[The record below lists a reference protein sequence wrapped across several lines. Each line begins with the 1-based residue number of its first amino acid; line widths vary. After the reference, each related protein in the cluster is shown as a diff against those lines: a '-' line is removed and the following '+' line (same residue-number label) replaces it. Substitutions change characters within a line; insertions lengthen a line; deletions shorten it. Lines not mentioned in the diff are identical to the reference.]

1 MWLRATCYDSLEPV
15 VADMNR
21 DREVDMPESPGNDLR
36 VTSLETVIV
45 FSASYES
52 LADFYEKAFDLGPAN
67 RSPRH
72 IGFQVG
78 SVILGF
84 DEIDTE
90 MAPGG
95 ISLWFTVDD
104 IHDAYDRL
112 LQMGA
117 ESRYPPSLKPWGG
130 YLASLYDPQGNIIGL
145 AQRRSEEVRGK

>member
-1 MWLRATCYDSLEPV
+1 
-15 VADMNR
+15 MNR
-21 DREVDMPESPGNDLR
+21 DREVEMPESPHNDLR
-36 VTSLETVIV
+36 LTSLVTVVV
-45 FSASYES
+45 FSPSDES
-52 LADFYEKAFDLGPAN
+52 LADFDQQALDLGPAN

-78 SVILGF
+78 SVYLGF

-117 ESRYPPSLKPWGG
+117 KSRYPPSLKPWGG

-145 AQRRSEEVRGK
+145 AQRRSEEGRGK